1 MALYATTDD
10 NWKYYRYDLNESASD
25 FPHFESLWQRW
36 QNKRIDGKL
45 PAWRDFDL
53 EDFRGWY
60 GFIIVYDVLHN
71 PFDLK
76 YRLFGTEMVALFQT
90 EYTGKTIRENNFD
103 IEDTQD
109 LDHFEGLLNQRK
121 IGASS
126 GPIYWDNRDWRNLT
140 FLDLPLSDDGD
151 VITHFLTTAHEIK

>member
-1 MALYATTDD
+1 MTLVTTASN
-10 NWKYYRYDLNESASD
+10 NWKYYRYDLNEPVAD

-36 QNKRIDGKL
+36 QTKRADGRL

-53 EDFRGWY
+53 IDFQGWY

-76 YRLFGTEMVALFQT
+76 YRLFGTEMVTLYQT

-103 IEDTQD
+103 IEDDKD
-109 LDHFEGLLNQRK
+109 LNHFEGLYNERQ
-121 IGASS
+121 IGAST
-126 GPIYWDNRDWRNLT
+126 GPLYWDNRHWRNLT
-140 FLDLPLSDDGD
+140 YLDLPLSDDGET
-151 VITHFLTTAHEIK
+151 VTHFLTAMHEIK